1 MEIVINFK
9 SITIKYFKTSPDN
22 PNNRHLFA
30 DIHFDVIVNNKK
42 YENITIPVSQF
53 FGEGSIGGEIEVG
66 SIKKTDYDLAWNHNQ
81 FVDKVKEY
89 FKMCI
94 GPNGRLINSKD
105 PKCYNLIME
114 NCTLGLMH
122 TTKIEAE
129 PR

>member
-1 MEIVINFK
+1 MEIIIKFK

-30 DIHFDVIVNNKK
+30 EIHFDAIANNKK
-42 YENITIPVSQF
+42 YENINIPVSQF
-53 FGEGSIGGEIEVG
+53 FGEGSIDGEIEVG
-66 SIKKTDYDLAWNHNQ
+66 QIKNKEHNLAWNRNQ
-81 FVDKVKEY
+81 FIDKIKEY

-114 NCTLGLMH
+114 NCTMGLTH
-122 TTKIEAE
+122 TAKIEADQ
-129 PR
+129 